1 MTPPNEVV
9 WAGIDTHTDTHT
21 IALLDE
27 RGRPLG
33 AETFTADPD
42 GYDRLIGILPGPGR
56 VAAVGV
62 EGTNSFGAAL
72 ARRLTAAGYEVREV
86 LRPRRS
92 VRRRDGK
99 SDPLDAV
106 AAARSVMAGDGTSLP
121 KSSDGWVEA
130 LRHLNAQR
138 SQLVSAMT
146 AIPDSTN
153 GLLAAAPEPIR
164 ERYRGLRSETRMNRL
179 AECRPAGGL
188 VERSVL
194 AALKSA
200 AKAWKALKRQ
210 AGLLEERM
218 RLILE
223 EHARPL
229 LDMYCA
235 GAVIAATLAIV
246 AGDNP
251 ERIRSEAA
259 FAKLCGVCP
268 IPASSGRTNRH
279 RLNKGGNRQ
288 GNMALHRIA
297 IVRLRYHKP
306 TRDYMAKKTRE
317 GKGKLEIIRCVK
329 RFIAR
334 EAYRALIS
342 IRNGEVGRGTPAERG
357 AKLRELRVSRNI
369 TQQQI
374 GEALCVPSSRISEI
388 ERGARDLPELE
399 QRAIQW
405 IHSTTNPKQHTQTL
419 DNV

>member
-1 MTPPNEVV
+1 M
-9 WAGIDTHTDTHT
+9 
-21 IALLDE
+21 
-27 RGRPLG
+27 
-33 AETFTADPD
+33 
-42 GYDRLIGILPGPGR
+42 
-56 VAAVGV
+56 
-62 EGTNSFGAAL
+62 
-72 ARRLTAAGYEVREV
+72 
-86 LRPRRS
+86 
-92 VRRRDGK
+92 RRRDGK

-146 AIPDSTN
+146 AISNSTN
-153 GLLAAAPEPIR
+153 GLLVTAPEPIR

-210 AGLLEERM
+210 SGLLEERM
-218 RLILE
+218 REILE

-235 GAVIAATLAIV
+235 GTVIAATLAIV

-288 GNMALHRIA
+288 GNVALRRIA
-297 IVRLRYHKP
+297 IVRLRYH
-306 TRDYMAKKTRE
+306 
-317 GKGKLEIIRCVK
+317 
-329 RFIAR
+329 
-334 EAYRALIS
+334 
-342 IRNGEVGRGTPAERG
+342 
-357 AKLRELRVSRNI
+357 
-369 TQQQI
+369 
-374 GEALCVPSSRISEI
+374 
-388 ERGARDLPELE
+388 
-399 QRAIQW
+399 
-405 IHSTTNPKQHTQTL
+405 
-419 DNV
+419 

>member
-42 GYDRLIGILPGPGR
+42 GYDRLIGMPPGPDV

-164 ERYRGLRSETRMNRL
+164 ERYRDRE
-179 AECRPAGGL
+179 ARPA
-188 VERSVL
+188 
-194 AALKSA
+194 
-200 AKAWKALKRQ
+200 
-210 AGLLEERM
+210 
-218 RLILE
+218 
-223 EHARPL
+223 
-229 LDMYCA
+229 
-235 GAVIAATLAIV
+235 
-246 AGDNP
+246 
-251 ERIRSEAA
+251 
-259 FAKLCGVCP
+259 
-268 IPASSGRTNRH
+268 
-279 RLNKGGNRQ
+279 
-288 GNMALHRIA
+288 
-297 IVRLRYHKP
+297 
-306 TRDYMAKKTRE
+306 
-317 GKGKLEIIRCVK
+317 
-329 RFIAR
+329 
-334 EAYRALIS
+334 
-342 IRNGEVGRGTPAERG
+342 
-357 AKLRELRVSRNI
+357 
-369 TQQQI
+369 
-374 GEALCVPSSRISEI
+374 
-388 ERGARDLPELE
+388 
-399 QRAIQW
+399 
-405 IHSTTNPKQHTQTL
+405 
-419 DNV
+419 

>member
-1 MTPPNEVV
+1 
-9 WAGIDTHTDTHT
+9 
-21 IALLDE
+21 
-27 RGRPLG
+27 
-33 AETFTADPD
+33 
-42 GYDRLIGILPGPGR
+42 
-56 VAAVGV
+56 
-62 EGTNSFGAAL
+62 
-72 ARRLTAAGYEVREV
+72 
-86 LRPRRS
+86 
-92 VRRRDGK
+92 
-99 SDPLDAV
+99 
-106 AAARSVMAGDGTSLP
+106 
-121 KSSDGWVEA
+121 
-130 LRHLNAQR
+130 
-138 SQLVSAMT
+138 
-146 AIPDSTN
+146 
-153 GLLAAAPEPIR
+153 
-164 ERYRGLRSETRMNRL
+164 MNRL

-306 TRDYMAKKTRE
+306 TRDYMAKRP
-317 GKGKLEIIRCVK
+317 
-329 RFIAR
+329 AR
-334 EAYRALIS
+334 
-342 IRNGEVGRGTPAERG
+342 
-357 AKLRELRVSRNI
+357 AK
-369 TQQQI
+369 
-374 GEALCVPSSRISEI
+374 ASSRSSAASN
-388 ERGARDLPELE
+388 GSSPARHTGRSSAYATARSDAGPRPNAAPSCANYASAGTSPSNRSARRSACPRAAN
-399 QRAIQW
+399 QRDRTRRTRPSRTRATG
-405 IHSTTNPKQHTQTL
+405 HPVDTL
-419 DNV
+419 DNQPKTTHPNA

>member
-42 GYDRLIGILPGPGR
+42 GYDRLIGMLPGPGR

-146 AIPDSTN
+146 AISNSTN
-153 GLLAAAPEPIR
+153 GLLVTAPEPIR

-188 VERSVL
+188 VEHSVL

-235 GAVIAATLAIV
+235 GTVIAATLAIV

-268 IPASSGRTNRH
+268 IPASS
-279 RLNKGGNRQ
+279 
-288 GNMALHRIA
+288 
-297 IVRLRYHKP
+297 VCFV
-306 TRDYMAKKTRE
+306 
-317 GKGKLEIIRCVK
+317 KL
-329 RFIAR
+329 
-334 EAYRALIS
+334 L
-342 IRNGEVGRGTPAERG
+342 
-357 AKLRELRVSRNI
+357 
-369 TQQQI
+369 
-374 GEALCVPSSRISEI
+374 
-388 ERGARDLPELE
+388 
-399 QRAIQW
+399 
-405 IHSTTNPKQHTQTL
+405 
-419 DNV
+419 

>member
-42 GYDRLIGILPGPGR
+42 GYDRLIGMLPGPGR

-146 AIPDSTN
+146 AISNSTN
-153 GLLAAAPEPIR
+153 GLLVTAPEPIR
-164 ERYRGLRSETRMNRL
+164 ERLCFVKLGS
-179 AECRPAGGL
+179 AFCA
-188 VERSVL
+188 VFFRSVGSGFS
-194 AALKSA
+194 AGCAVSA
-200 AKAWKALKRQ
+200 AACL
-210 AGLLEERM
+210 
-218 RLILE
+218 
-223 EHARPL
+223 
-229 LDMYCA
+229 
-235 GAVIAATLAIV
+235 
-246 AGDNP
+246 
-251 ERIRSEAA
+251 
-259 FAKLCGVCP
+259 
-268 IPASSGRTNRH
+268 
-279 RLNKGGNRQ
+279 
-288 GNMALHRIA
+288 
-297 IVRLRYHKP
+297 
-306 TRDYMAKKTRE
+306 
-317 GKGKLEIIRCVK
+317 RCVVVVLLV
-329 RFIAR
+329 
-334 EAYRALIS
+334 YLVMRACSL
-342 IRNGEVGRGTPAERG
+342 
-357 AKLRELRVSRNI
+357 L
-369 TQQQI
+369 
-374 GEALCVPSSRISEI
+374 
-388 ERGARDLPELE
+388 
-399 QRAIQW
+399 
-405 IHSTTNPKQHTQTL
+405 
-419 DNV
+419 

>member
-33 AETFTADPD
+33 AETFTADPA
-42 GYDRLIGILPGPGR
+42 GYDRLIASLPGPAL

-72 ARRLTAAGYEVREV
+72 ARRLMAAGYEVREV
-86 LRPRRS
+86 LRPKRS

-99 SDPLDAV
+99 SDPIDAM

-138 SQLVSAMT
+138 AQLVSAMT
-146 AIPDSTN
+146 AISNSAN
-153 GLLAAAPEPIR
+153 GLLVTAPESVR
-164 ERYRGLRSETRMNRL
+164 ERYRGLRSETRMSRL
-179 AECRPAGGL
+179 AACRPAGGL
-188 VERSVL
+188 VEHGVLTALRS
-194 AALKSA
+194 AG
-200 AKAWKALKRQ
+200 KAWKALKRQ
-210 AGLLEERM
+210 AALLEERM
-218 RLILE
+218 RVILE

-235 GAVIAATLAIV
+235 GTVIAATLAIV

-259 FAKLCGVCP
+259 FAKLCGACP
-268 IPASSGRTNRH
+268 VPASSGRTNRH

-297 IVRLRYHKP
+297 VVRL
-306 TRDYMAKKTRE
+306 
-317 GKGKLEIIRCVK
+317 
-329 RFIAR
+329 
-334 EAYRALIS
+334 
-342 IRNGEVGRGTPAERG
+342 
-357 AKLRELRVSRNI
+357 
-369 TQQQI
+369 
-374 GEALCVPSSRISEI
+374 
-388 ERGARDLPELE
+388 
-399 QRAIQW
+399 
-405 IHSTTNPKQHTQTL
+405 
-419 DNV
+419 

>member
-1 MTPPNEVV
+1 MTPPNGMV

-33 AETFTADPD
+33 SETFAANPD
-42 GYDRLIGILPGPGR
+42 GYDRLIDMLPGPGA

-72 ARRLTAAGYEVREV
+72 ARRLAAAGYEVREV
-86 LRPRRS
+86 LRPKRN
-92 VRRRDGK
+92 VRRRNGK
-99 SDPLDAV
+99 SDPIDAV
-106 AAARSVMAGDGTSLP
+106 AAARSVMAGDDAGPP

-138 SQLVSAMT
+138 AQLVSAMT
-146 AIPDSTN
+146 AISNSTN
-153 GLLAAAPEPIR
+153 GLLVTAPEPVR
-164 ERYRGLRSETRMNRL
+164 ERYRGLKGGARMNRL

-188 VERSVL
+188 VEHSALV
-194 AALKSA
+194 ALKSA

-210 AGLLEERM
+210 SGLLEERM
-218 RLILE
+218 RAILE

-229 LDMYCA
+229 LDMYCV
-235 GAVIAATLAIV
+235 GTVIAAALAIV

-259 FAKLCGVCP
+259 FAKLCGACP
-268 IPASSGRTNRH
+268 LPASSGRTSRH

-288 GNMALHRIA
+288 GNVALHRIA
-297 IVRLRYHKP
+297 IVRLRYHQP
-306 TRDYMAKKTRE
+306 TRDYAARKTRE

-334 EAYRALIS
+334 EAYRALIA
-342 IRNGEVGRGTPAERG
+342 IRNGGNGRGTSGERG
-357 AKLRELRVSRNI
+357 ARLRELRMNHGI
-369 TQQQI
+369 TQQQV
-374 GEALCVPSSRISEI
+374 GETLCVPSSRISEI
-388 ERGARDLPELE
+388 ERGRRDLPELE

-405 IHSTTNPKQHTQTL
+405 IHSITDPKQHAQTL

>member
-1 MTPPNEVV
+1 MPVEPRRRHT
-9 WAGIDTHTDTHT
+9 THTDTHT

-42 GYDRLIGILPGPGR
+42 GYDRLIGMLPGPGR

-146 AIPDSTN
+146 AISNSTN
-153 GLLAAAPEPIR
+153 GLLVTAPEPIR

-288 GNMALHRIA
+288 GNSALHHIA
-297 IVRLRYHKP
+297 NGQAEAMEFVVCSSTRNLGTPLKDLKLKNGVLIAGIVRGDQVIIPEGNSHLQV
-306 TRDYMAKKTRE
+306 DDIVIVIAKDS
-317 GKGKLEIIRCVK
+317 GILDLNDIYADSFGL
-329 RFIAR
+329 
-334 EAYRALIS
+334 
-342 IRNGEVGRGTPAERG
+342 RG
-357 AKLRELRVSRNI
+357 AL
-369 TQQQI
+369 
-374 GEALCVPSSRISEI
+374 
-388 ERGARDLPELE
+388 
-399 QRAIQW
+399 
-405 IHSTTNPKQHTQTL
+405 
-419 DNV
+419 

>member
-1 MTPPNEVV
+1 M
-9 WAGIDTHTDTHT
+9 
-21 IALLDE
+21 
-27 RGRPLG
+27 
-33 AETFTADPD
+33 
-42 GYDRLIGILPGPGR
+42 
-56 VAAVGV
+56 
-62 EGTNSFGAAL
+62 
-72 ARRLTAAGYEVREV
+72 
-86 LRPRRS
+86 
-92 VRRRDGK
+92 RRRDGK

-121 KSSDGWVEA
+121 KSSDGWVKA

-146 AIPDSTN
+146 AISNSTN
-153 GLLAAAPEPIR
+153 GLLVTAPEPIR

-279 RLNKGGNRQ
+279 RLNEGGNRQ

-297 IVRLRYHKP
+297 IVRLRCHKP